1 MDIIEDRTDNPEAQ
15 TVSQIA
21 QRIRLERDLRNWSL
35 AELAER
41 SGVSKPMISKIER
54 KEVSPTAA
62 ILARLAA
69 AFDLTLATLLLRAEG
84 GPRLSRAAAQPVW
97 RDPATGYMRKQVF
110 SRSDHPL
117 ELVEVELPAGQKVSF
132 PAWSYAHIR
141 QIVWVRKG
149 RLVLSE
155 ANARHELR
163 AGDCLGFGPPS
174 AVTFANESE
183 TSCSYVVALARS

>member
-1 MDIIEDRTDNPEAQ
+1 MDTIGDSTEALL
-15 TVSQIA
+15 A

-41 SGVSKPMISKIER
+41 SGVSKAMISKIER
-54 KEVSPTAA
+54 EEVSPTAA

-69 AFDLTLATLLLRAEG
+69 AFDMTLATLLVRAEG
-84 GPRLSRAAAQPVW
+84 GPRLSRAVAQPVW
-97 RDPATGYMRKQVF
+97 RDPATGYVRRQVF
-110 SRSDHPL
+110 SRPDHPL
-117 ELVEVELPAGQKVSF
+117 ELVEVELPPGQKVNF

-149 RLVLSE
+149 QLTLSE
-155 ANARHELR
+155 GNDRHALKP
-163 AGDCLGFGPPS
+163 GDCLGFGPPS

-183 TSCSYVVALARS
+183 APCSYVVALART